1 MQRTRLGIVLFC
13 LFALAAGVFPL
24 ASQRVDAQQTG
35 GTCAAL
41 VQTVLGAVK
50 QACGSAD
57 ASGANS
63 ACLGYDTA
71 KATFTGSASGEFKAK
86 GDYINL
92 ADIASLTTSAA
103 DPAVGNWGVATLH
116 IQAGLPT
123 TSKGITALL
132 FGDASLTSNV
142 RATDLPT
149 LPVASKGNAV
159 LLRGGAGPG
168 YPAALKL
175 LPGQNAVV
183 DGRNA
188 AGDWL
193 RVRLEKAIGWA
204 STAQV
209 KVTGDMQSLTVLDE
223 TDTDADFLYKNPMQA
238 FTLTTGNPAACKGE
252 ATSGLLLQLTGGKN
266 DQTAAL
272 SINGADVE
280 MSSALLYAR
289 ATPKDRLEIAAIAG
303 SATISALGSSVTLN
317 AGEWVRIRLGGKDGL
332 NVIAAPT
339 AKANLP
345 FAVIDGTPTSALPE
359 DMPCTVGLP
368 TDSKGRV
375 VVRVGPG
382 EERGSLFFMDA
393 SSSYP
398 VKGWANDANGAP
410 WWKVDADGSDQ
421 AWVAQTAVHSLGACD
436 QVAKA
441 DIPPVIA
448 APPPDTGN
456 SGGSDSAN
464 TSDPGGQGFAPTT
477 QTIWTVQPGLD
488 KLVGD
493 CPGDVAP
500 INYCP
505 SLVALAPKGSG
516 LLFRG
521 QELTPYYM
529 NRVRE
534 NVYAYSGPAPEALGP
549 GRIQL
554 TLVFTSQTTWT
565 ITRIVTLNEASACRH
580 VYTFKGQFLR

>member
-1 MQRTRLGIVLFC
+1 MHRTRLGIVLFC
-13 LFALAAGVFPL
+13 LFVLAAGVFPL
-24 ASQRVDAQQTG
+24 TSQRVDARETG
-35 GTCAAL
+35 STCAAL
-41 VQTVLGAVK
+41 AETVLGAVK
-50 QACGSAD
+50 QACSSAE

-71 KATFTGSASGEFKAK
+71 KATFTGSASSEFKAR
-86 GDYINL
+86 GDHINL

-103 DPAVGNWGVATLH
+103 DPAAGKWGIATLH

-123 TSKGITALL
+123 TSKGLTAVL

-149 LPVASKGNAV
+149 LPVVSKGNTV

-175 LPGQNAVV
+175 LPNQNAVV

-193 RVRLEKAIGWA
+193 RVRLEKAVGWA
-204 STAQV
+204 YAPQV
-209 KVTGDMQSLTVLDE
+209 KVTGDVQSLTVLDE

-238 FTLTTGNPAACKGE
+238 FTLTTGNPATCKGE
-252 ATSGLLLQLTGGKN
+252 ASSGLLLQLAGDKA
-266 DQTAAL
+266 DQTAHL

-280 MSSALLYAR
+280 LSSAILYAR

-303 SATISALGSSVTLN
+303 SATITALGSSVTLN

-339 AKANLP
+339 AKTDFP
-345 FAVIDGTPTSALPE
+345 FAVIDGTPINALPE
-359 DMPCTVGLP
+359 AMPCTVGLP
-368 TDSKGRV
+368 ADSKGRV
-375 VVRVGPG
+375 PVRVGPG
-382 EERGSLFFMDA
+382 DERGSLFFMDA
-393 SSSYP
+393 NSSYP

-410 WWKVDADGSDQ
+410 WWKIDAEGRDQ
-421 AWVAQTAVHSLGACD
+421 AWVAQAAVHSLGACG

-456 SGGSDSAN
+456 TGGTDSA
-464 TSDPGGQGFAPTT
+464 SAGDSGGQGFAPTT
-477 QTIWTVQPGLD
+477 QTIWDVTPGID

-493 CPGDVAP
+493 CANVAP

-505 SLVALAPKGSG
+505 SLVALTPRGSG
-516 LLFRG
+516 LMYKG
-521 QELTPYYM
+521 QELNPYYM
-529 NRVRE
+529 ARVRE
-534 NVYAYSGPAPEALGP
+534 NVYAYSGAAPEALGP
-549 GRIQL
+549 GRIKL

-565 ITRIVTLNEASACRH
+565 ITRVLTLNEAPACQH
-580 VYTFKGQFLR
+580 VYTFTGQFLR